1 MPFTFSFSSIQFA
14 NLIAGKRLSLTA
26 DKFTPLSPDKFWSA
40 FDDYLTLQQ
49 ALSGHPDVIL
59 ETGDNQPAN
68 GVGATIRFEYE
79 NSITRE
85 TLIIYDPQKRIWKIK
100 LPEANSIFSFYELT
114 IRVYPISDVGEGSE
128 VTLTLDFS
136 VQGNNAEERAKNLQ
150 LLANLPEYQRVNE
163 INNFILQ
170 RDGLRS
176 SFEVDIYCPA
186 EKLWAIIGTWEDV
199 SWVQHSLDVRML
211 TGGGRRI
218 IFPQNQILEE
228 NLIYADDAEKTLVY
242 EVTKSIMPVIL
253 YQGTI
258 KLYAID
264 SQSTNVQYN
273 NVYLPKEGLEPQQ
286 VKAGMDRSFKERFD
300 WLHKQFY
307 FRSLSS

>member
-14 NLIAGKRLSLTA
+14 NLIAGKRLSLTD
-26 DKFTPLSPDKFWSA
+26 DKFTTLSPDKFWSA

-114 IRVYPISDVGEGSE
+114 IRVYPTSDVGEGSE

-136 VQGNNAEERAKNLQ
+136 IQGNNAEERAKNLQ

-176 SFEVDIYCPA
+176 SFEVDIYCPS

-199 SWVQHSLDVRML
+199 SWVRHSLDVKML
-211 TGGGRRI
+211 PGGERRI

-258 KLYAID
+258 KLSAID
-264 SQSTNVQYN
+264 FQSTNVQYN
-273 NVYLPKEGLEPQQ
+273 NVYLCKEGLDSQQ
-286 VKAGMDRSFKERFD
+286 VKAGMDKSFKERFD
-300 WLHKQFY
+300 WLQKQFDS
-307 FRSLSS
+307 RTLSS